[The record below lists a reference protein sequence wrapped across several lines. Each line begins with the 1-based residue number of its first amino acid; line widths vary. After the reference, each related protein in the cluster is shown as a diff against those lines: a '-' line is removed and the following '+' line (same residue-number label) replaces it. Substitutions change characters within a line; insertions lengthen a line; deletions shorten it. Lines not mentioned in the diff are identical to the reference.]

1 MPSVR
6 INRALTDLRMP
17 VIPQAII
24 DERATAPDDKR
35 LLVPVDVQA
44 LYVEEGSE
52 DLFVALP
59 FELAGSGDRPPPQP
73 EPFAAG
79 ERRPAG
85 VHLRWVPPDALLRG
99 EISEA
104 SGDEEEL
111 RLPLLPDRWVVL
123 RILAPVGET
132 KPALTGWVLEAE
144 SARAVPLAQWPA
156 EAARFEPQGRQVDSA
171 EFDGTAGGSPAW
183 TAVYD
188 AARNRFS
195 FHDPLDDLDA
205 VAPGGVTGGLAA
217 YLVAGWY
224 SDPAHDPL
232 DPSRSPEP
240 LYELLDELG
249 WTVEE
254 ELGGIPRA
262 QPPRSSLLH
271 GQVHGVPVSGE
282 AVADLDQIPDGAG
295 AELALAQDDVEAVAA
310 LAASGLEG
318 EPDERR
324 ALERVLAAF
333 VSGLLLRLD
342 TPDGLVDIEE
352 REHAAGFAARP
363 GGSGPRERLLPAAEA
378 GPLPAGRLARS
389 LAQDGA
395 AAPELAGGERNE
407 ERPAPRFQQPIE
419 PLVAVRGPKRS
430 LIAHGDGR
438 FSADGKL
445 LCRWP
450 SQVAEGSDELDGE
463 KLIGDL
469 GASSIPEEVLRLARN
484 VLIQDPFWTEWLAA
498 AAAGGTPE
506 TTPHPLV
513 DRLAAEAV
521 LRFGPQGIL
530 DLSALPNVKPGIE
543 GVVEPVV
550 EADPVGVTVW
560 SQPWIPL
567 FLEWEVEAAV
577 EERFDEWPLGP
588 LDREAPTGFRAGKP
602 RTFSGRSPIESGPA
616 RALADSV
623 GAWVE
628 EEMRRD
634 EEGGGE
640 AGDEDTARL
649 GQVAAALDVE
659 HLDVVGAR
667 LDSLFE
673 DLVGAAAG
681 ERRVGAVGE
690 VRLKRARLL
699 DAFGRTVELPV
710 EEVRVPVRAQG
721 EGEGGLRI
729 APRLLHPSRWSF
741 RFVDAADLSGESREA
756 TVDQVEEEKS
766 VNPVA
771 GFLLPDHLDESLEVF
786 DTAGRPL
793 GQLLHEPEGMG
804 VVWEIAPG
812 RPGPPDAPPDHEL
825 EPPQKVL
832 GDWAGALVAADASER
847 SGHPRAKGAESA
859 LGALLRAIDTTL
871 WSVDVF
877 GSFGNEHV
885 SGLVG
890 RPVAVVRALL
900 RLELS
905 APDALYPGS
914 EPLTERETEAAL
926 GDRAFPVRVGE
937 LTRADDGLLGFF
949 VDDDYESVRV
959 VDRVVRESGE
969 IDHPYVSADDR
980 LSLRLGQT
988 VRLTL
993 LMHPLG
999 KVHLTS
1005 GILPRKSLRLAR
1017 EWVNSGLAAMWP
1029 SVRVGPVLIGPDQ
1042 VRLPKVAS
1050 LPEDQLWTRRASP
1063 TAWKDD
1069 PIVAATQAALLPGQ
1083 PAAIEEGFI
1092 RVAPR
1097 EEDRPG

>member
-6 INRALTDLRMP
+6 INQALRDLRMP

-24 DERATAPDDKR
+24 DEQAPPPDDKR
-35 LLVPVDVQA
+35 LLIPVDVQA
-44 LYVEEGSE
+44 LYVAEGSE
-52 DLFVALP
+52 ESFVALP
-59 FELAGSGDRPPPQP
+59 FELAGSGSSSPPQP

-79 ERRPAG
+79 EQRPAG

-99 EISEA
+99 EMRDSDG
-104 SGDEEEL
+104 SGEDL

-123 RILAPVGET
+123 RIVAPVGAT
-132 KPALTGWVLEAE
+132 QPALSGWVLEAD

-156 EAARFEPQGRQVDSA
+156 EADKFEPQGRKIGPD
-171 EFDGTAGGSPAW
+171 ELDGMAGGSPAW

-195 FHDPLDDLDA
+195 FHDPLDDLDT
-205 VAPGGVTGGLAA
+205 VAPNGVTGDLAA

-224 SDPAHDPL
+224 SDGTHDPL

-254 ELGGIPRA
+254 ELGGIPRS

-271 GQVHGVPVSGE
+271 GQVYGVPVRGE
-282 AVADLDQIPDGAG
+282 VATDQIPDGAG
-295 AELALAQDDVEAVAA
+295 AELVLAQDDIEAVAA
-310 LAASGLEG
+310 LAASSLES
-318 EPDERR
+318 EPEERR

-333 VSGLLLRLD
+333 VNGLLLRLD

-352 REHAAGFAARP
+352 SEHAAGFAARP
-363 GGSGPRERLLPAAEA
+363 GGSGPRERLLPAGEV
-378 GPLPAGRLARS
+378 GPLPAGQLARS
-389 LAQDGA
+389 LAQGGA
-395 AAPELAGGERNE
+395 AAPEFSDEERVE

-450 SQVAEGSDELDGE
+450 SQVAEGSGDVDGTQ
-463 KLIGDL
+463 LIPGL
-469 GASSIPEEVLRLARN
+469 GEGLPEEVLRLARS
-484 VLIQDPFWTEWLAA
+484 VLTQDPFLTEWLAA
-498 AAAGGTPE
+498 AAAAGKPE
-506 TTPHPLV
+506 EPGQPPRLLV
-513 DRLAAEAV
+513 DQLDAEAL
-521 LRFGPQGIL
+521 LRFGRHTTL
-530 DLSALPNVKPGIE
+530 DLSALRAIKPGLE
-543 GVVEPVV
+543 GGAEPAVDV
-550 EADPVGVTVW
+550 DPVGATVW

-577 EERFDEWPLGP
+577 EERFDKWSLGP
-588 LDREAPTGFRAGKP
+588 LDLEAPKKFQPGKP

-623 GAWVE
+623 GAWVAE
-628 EEMRRD
+628 ERRRD
-634 EEGGGE
+634 EEGRGE
-640 AGDEDTARL
+640 AGDEDSAQL
-649 GQVAAALDVE
+649 EQVATALDVE

-673 DLVGAAAG
+673 DLVGTVAG
-681 ERRVGAVGE
+681 GRQVQVVGDVW
-690 VRLKRARLL
+690 LKRARLL

-710 EEVRVPVRAQG
+710 KGVRVPVRGQGKG
-721 EGEGGLRI
+721 EGRLRI
-729 APRLLHPSRWSF
+729 GPRLLHPSRWSF
-741 RFVDAADLSGESREA
+741 RFVDAADLAERSPEA
-756 TVDQVEEEKS
+756 TVDQVEADKS

-771 GFLLPDHLDESLEVF
+771 GFLLPDHIDEALEVF
-786 DTAGRPL
+786 DTAGQPL
-793 GQLLHEPEGMG
+793 GQLLHEPGGEG
-804 VVWEIAPG
+804 VIWEIAPG
-812 RPGPPDAPPDHEL
+812 RPGPPDAPPDYEL
-825 EPPQKVL
+825 APPQKLL
-832 GDWAGALVAADASER
+832 GDWATALVAADAHKR
-847 SGHPRAKGAESA
+847 AGHPREKSAESA

-871 WSVDVF
+871 WSVDAF

-905 APDALYPGS
+905 TPGALYPGA
-914 EPLTERETEAAL
+914 EPLTEQELKDAL
-926 GDRAFPVRVGE
+926 KDRAFPVRVGE

-949 VDDDYESVRV
+949 VEDEYENVRV
-959 VDRVVRESGE
+959 VDKVVREAGE
-969 IDHPYVSADDR
+969 IDHPYVSADDQ

-1017 EWVNSGLAAMWP
+1017 EWVNTGLAAIWP
-1029 SVRVGPVLIGPDQ
+1029 SVRVGPVLIGAEQ

-1050 LPEDQLWTRRASP
+1050 LPEDQLWTRRDSP
-1063 TAWKDD
+1063 ATWRDD
-1069 PIVAATQAALLPGQ
+1069 PIVAATQSALFPQQ

-1092 RVAPR
+1092 RVAPGQ
-1097 EEDRPG
+1097 EGKSG

>member
-17 VIPQAII
+17 PILNPEVSGFA
-24 DERATAPDDKR
+24 DEPADKH
-35 LLVPVDVQA
+35 LLVPIDLQA
-44 LYVEEGSE
+44 LYVDEGSE
-52 DLFVALP
+52 ETFVTLP
-59 FELAGSGDRPPPQP
+59 FELAGTGDKPPPQP
-73 EPFAAG
+73 EPFADG

-99 EISEA
+99 EIRDTGGSEE
-104 SGDEEEL
+104 DL

-123 RILAPVGET
+123 RILAPVGAAQ
-132 KPALTGWVLEAE
+132 PVLTGWVLEAE
-144 SARAVPLAQWPA
+144 RARAVPLAQWPA
-156 EAARFEPQGRQVDSA
+156 ADEAKFKPQGRQIDPA
-171 EFDGTAGGSPAW
+171 ELNGTAGGSPAW

-195 FHDPLDDLDA
+195 FHDPLDDLD
-205 VAPGGVTGGLAA
+205 VLAPGGVTGDLAT

-224 SDPAHDPL
+224 SDPARDPL
-232 DPSRSPEP
+232 DPSRSAAP

-254 ELGGIPRA
+254 ELGAIPRS

-271 GQVHGVPVSGE
+271 GQVHGVPVRGE
-282 AVADLDQIPDGAG
+282 AVADQIPDGAD
-295 AELALAQDDVEAVAA
+295 AELVLAQDDVEAVAA
-310 LAASGLEG
+310 LAASSLEG
-318 EPDERR
+318 EPEERR

-333 VSGLLLRLD
+333 VNQLLLRLD

-352 REHAAGFAARP
+352 SEHAAGFAARP
-363 GGSGPRERLLPAAEA
+363 GGSGPPERLLPAAE
-378 GPLPAGRLARS
+378 GSHLPAGQLARS
-389 LAQDGA
+389 LAEGGA
-395 AAPELAGGERNE
+395 SAPQFTDAERVE
-407 ERPAPRFQQPIE
+407 ERSAPRFQQPIE

-438 FSADGKL
+438 FAADGKL
-445 LCRWP
+445 VCRWP
-450 SQVAEGSDELDGE
+450 SQVAEGAGEIDGAQ
-463 KLIGDL
+463 LIPSLGDNL
-469 GASSIPEEVLRLARN
+469 SPDIPEEVLRLARN
-484 VLIQDPFWTEWLAA
+484 VLTQDPFLTEWLAA
-498 AAAGGTPE
+498 AAAAGNPAV
-506 TTPHPLV
+506 PPRLLV

-521 LRFGPQGIL
+521 LRFGRVGTF
-530 DLSALPNVKPGIE
+530 DLPTLRG
-543 GVVEPVV
+543 V
-550 EADPVGVTVW
+550 EAGAEGGVDVDPVGSTVW

-577 EERFDEWPLGP
+577 ERRFDEWPLGP
-588 LDREAPTGFRAGKP
+588 LDREAPAGFRAGKP

-628 EEMRRD
+628 EERRRD
-634 EEGGGE
+634 EEGRGE

-649 GQVAAALDVE
+649 GEVAAALDVE

-673 DLVGAAAG
+673 DLVEEAEGG
-681 ERRVGAVGE
+681 RQVGAVGE

-710 EEVRVPVRAQG
+710 KAVGVPVRSQAKG
-721 EGEGGLRI
+721 KGRLRI
-729 APRLLHPSRWSF
+729 GPRLLHPSRWSF
-741 RFVDAADLSGESREA
+741 RFVDAADPSDKSREA
-756 TVDQVEEEKS
+756 TVDQVEPEKS

-771 GFLLPDHLDESLEVF
+771 GFLLPDHFDESLEVF
-786 DTAGRPL
+786 DTAGQSL
-793 GQLLHEPEGMG
+793 AQLLHEPEGKG
-804 VVWEIAPG
+804 VIWEIAPG
-812 RPGPPDAPPDHEL
+812 LPGPPDAPPGHGL
-825 EPPQKVL
+825 SSSPQEML
-832 GDWAGALVAADASER
+832 GDWAGALVAADAR
-847 SGHPRAKGAESA
+847 KRAGHPREKGAESA

-871 WSVDVF
+871 WSVDAF
-877 GSFGNEHV
+877 GSFGNEHLA
-885 SGLVG
+885 GLVG

-914 EPLTERETEAAL
+914 DPLTEEEIDAAL
-926 GDRAFPVRVGE
+926 AEQSFPVRVGE

-949 VDDDYESVRV
+949 VDDDYDSVRV
-959 VDRVVRESGE
+959 VDKVVRETGG
-969 IDHPYVSADDR
+969 IDHPYVSADDQ
-980 LSLRLGQT
+980 LSLQLGKT

-1017 EWVNSGLAAMWP
+1017 EWVNSGLAAMSP

-1042 VRLPKVAS
+1042 VNLPKVAS
-1050 LPEDQLWTRRASP
+1050 LPEDQVWTRRASP
-1063 TAWKDD
+1063 VTWKDD
-1069 PIVAATQAALLPGQ
+1069 PIVAATQAALLPQ
-1083 PAAIEEGFI
+1083 RPATVEEGFI

-1097 EEDRPG
+1097 EERPG